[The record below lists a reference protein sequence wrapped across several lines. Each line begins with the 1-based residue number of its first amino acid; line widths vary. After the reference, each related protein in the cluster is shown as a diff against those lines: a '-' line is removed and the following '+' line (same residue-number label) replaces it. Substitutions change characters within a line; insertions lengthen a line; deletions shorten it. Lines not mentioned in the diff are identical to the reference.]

1 MSKITINVNGEE
13 MEVDFDTLDAET
25 AAKLGINIHKEDGYK
40 VNKKKSTWKKIKN
53 KIIGITPFVVLIA
66 FFLTGFLLDAWHWN
80 WAFFLAIPVVSI
92 VLNIKFTYPKKA
104 ISSVLC
110 LLILAAYF
118 VTGFMLHIWSW
129 NWVLF
134 FLMPIVWILC
144 GDSK

>member
-13 MEVDFDTLDAET
+13 MEVDFDTLDKET
-25 AAKLGINIHKEDGYK
+25 AEKLGINIHKEDDR
-40 VNKKKSTWKKIKN
+40 VIVKKKNTWRSVKN

-66 FFLTGFLLDAWHWN
+66 FFLTGFLMDAWRWN
-80 WAFFLAIPVVSI
+80 WTFFLAIPIVSI
-92 VLNIKFTYPKKA
+92 ILNIKFTRPKKV

-118 VTGFMLHIWSW
+118 VSGFVFHIWSW

-134 FLMPIVWILC
+134 FLLPIVGIIF
-144 GDSK
+144 GD